1 MNNVLL
7 GATWC
12 GPCKGVKMFLDNR
25 GIEYDYVDVDTEA
38 GLALAQDWGVRNV
51 PSMNIDGTIVTG
63 DSKIK
68 EAFSE

>member
-1 MNNVLL
+1 MTNILL

-25 GIEYDYVDVDTEA
+25 GIDYDYVDVDTEA

-51 PSMNIDGTIVTG
+51 PSMSIDGTIVTG
-63 DSKIK
+63 DHKIK